1 MKCEARTIVP
11 FFDGFYNSLFED
23 YWDYKDEV
31 GDAFTVNINE
41 KIKEV
46 LPSFSYVYETIHSPK
61 YYNYETDEIYATATF
76 ESKELFMYLI
86 ENEEKFEEYC
96 KNNFSSYD
104 GFISFLPN
112 NSNEFVEK
120 FKMAS
125 DEEASSF
132 ILGAIGFALENTFGE
147 NISNDLNEA
156 TYYDIAENYPVDD
169 DFNDDEEDEDH
180 YDAEHAAEWMEKHPN
195 GYYNSEKDYGDGDI
209 FDKAYEEAYTVWNN
223 AGSVEDDLYKVCSD
237 VAENYGVDAD
247 KLYNKI
253 KEEEKSNN
261 QWIDEAKDD
270 TGDFTVVIYGQN
282 MDTMV
287 LTSLDKNEPVWDKAD
302 DKNVEPL
309 YLTVDEAEKIADDEQ
324 KTADKGI
331 ANKYYS
337 KSFGSQ
343 TMSRAEFN
351 LNFRNEQIE
360 ESFDY
365 MATDKKM
372 QFQLLDRMKQ
382 DCEYYING
390 HRDANHLWA
399 GSVDEQIKAMRELQ
413 KMLKPEWLSSEDI
426 DRYEEQMKD
435 STLTEDL
442 DDKFDRLSE
451 LNKKPTYYVADVDDE
466 FVQGGFESEKEAQNW
481 IYDYC
486 NRNAITPEDFV
497 VYPEE
502 EQEDGSKPYSDD
514 KLQRL
519 TDLNEAT
526 DKFGYGGN
534 KRDSWQD
541 RYDYPTGTDYWGVKR
556 IDDNGSG
563 DIYEI
568 QYNGGPGHIEILCKG
583 RNNKYYWA
591 NIHNVSDDVKFRSS
605 DYELIKSLCK
615 KYGGEPVPLKTLTNR
630 IDESSKETFT
640 SPLADTDKEVEA
652 TAENKPSKEFKKKL
666 EKHGKLKG
674 DGTDK
679 LEETPEELNYQMDI
693 DIWYRYTGAYGTPVD
708 AEVYSEEEGPWKICK
723 DTLFCDPGS
732 TNEELEQYIL
742 DRCEDE
748 ARKYVD
754 NVPLKVNI
762 TRFYKGD
769 KRDEETF
776 MLNETKL
783 EESEY
788 ANVDT
793 NPFGLV
799 RQGDGC
805 FALQRKLPDGRIERA
820 GLFDPDE
827 KEEALKRLAEVN
839 GEKLNESVDSEINQ
853 DVLQELYDTITEA
866 MGDDFLSD
874 YDETDYDSIVDAVDD
889 FGREIDGYD
898 SSNLNTRLAYA
909 HALKEKWKNEH
920 KNMKNLDEDRYSKP
934 SEDEVD
940 PKLKDDPSV
949 QEMVKAILDNWDNYN
964 DGEKATLKQAIFN
977 ASHGEPDMLKEL
989 YRK

>member
-23 YWDYKDEV
+23 YWEYKDEV
-31 GDAFTVNINE
+31 GDAFTTNINE

-61 YYNYETDEIYATATF
+61 YYNYETDEIYATASF

-132 ILGAIGFALENTFGE
+132 VLGAIGFALENTFGE

-180 YDAEHAAEWMEKHPN
+180 YDADHAAEWMERNPH
-195 GYYNSEKDYGDGDI
+195 GYYNSEKDYG
-209 FDKAYEEAYTVWNN
+209 
-223 AGSVEDDLYKVCSD
+223 
-237 VAENYGVDAD
+237 VDASD
-247 KLYNKI
+247 
-253 KEEEKSNN
+253 EK
-261 QWIDEAKDD
+261 IDEAKDD

-287 LTSLDKNEPVWDKAD
+287 LTSLDKNEPVWDNAD

-309 YLTVDEAEKIADDEQ
+309 YLTVDEAERIADEEQ

-331 ANKYYS
+331 ANKYYG

-390 HRDANHLWA
+390 HRNTNHLWA

-466 FVQGGFESEKEAQNW
+466 FVQGGFESEEEAQNW

-502 EQEDGSKPYSDD
+502 EAEDGSKLYSDD
-514 KLQRL
+514 KFQRL
-519 TDLNEAT
+519 SDMNEST
-526 DKFGYGGN
+526 KEGF
-534 KRDSWQD
+534 
-541 RYDYPTGTDYWGVKR
+541 
-556 IDDNGSG
+556 
-563 DIYEI
+563 
-568 QYNGGPGHIEILCKG
+568 KG
-583 RNNKYYWA
+583 EY
-591 NIHNVSDDVKFRSS
+591 
-605 DYELIKSLCK
+605 
-615 KYGGEPVPLKTLTNR
+615 
-630 IDESSKETFT
+630 
-640 SPLADTDKEVEA
+640 ADTDKEVEA
-652 TAENKPSKEFKKKL
+652 DAENKPSEEFKAKL
-666 EKHGKLKG
+666 EKNGKLKG

-679 LEETPEELNYQMDI
+679 LDEADEKLHYVLDI
-693 DIWYRYTGAYGTPVD
+693 RIYYYRTGAYGTPAS
-708 AEVYSEEEGPWKICK
+708 AELYSEEEGPWEICK
-723 DTLFCDPGS
+723 DIIFNSD
-732 TNEELEQYIL
+732 
-742 DRCEDE
+742 ED
-748 ARKYVD
+748 
-754 NVPLKVNI
+754 
-762 TRFYKGD
+762 
-769 KRDEETF
+769 
-776 MLNETKL
+776 L
-783 EESEY
+783 EEYIISQCIKKAREY
-788 ANVDT
+788 ANDVPLTVNVKKFFKGGKTEEETLEDT
-793 NPFGLV
+793 SLYEASNGQPSSYGLV

-805 FALQRKLPDGRIERA
+805 WAIQRTLPDGSVERQ
-820 GLFDPDE
+820 GLYDPDE
-827 KEEALKRLAEVN
+827 KEEALARVAELN
-839 GEKLNESVDSEINQ
+839 GGKLN
-853 DVLQELYDTITEA
+853 
-866 MGDDFLSD
+866 
-874 YDETDYDSIVDAVDD
+874 
-889 FGREIDGYD
+889 
-898 SSNLNTRLAYA
+898 
-909 HALKEKWKNEH
+909 
-920 KNMKNLDEDRYSKP
+920 EDRYSKP

-940 PKLKDDPSV
+940 PELKDDPSV